1 MSAALP
7 VEDGWQ
13 LLAEDLRTL
22 AWLHAGEQPAP
33 LWLALQQ
40 TGFPAGLSVVPP
52 ADAAV
57 AGMADALHGLGPAY
71 ADNPRRIDDELAAD
85 YAGIYLTHALQ
96 ASPLESVWRD
106 EDHLMLQGPT
116 FEVRQ
121 AYRQHGLAAADWR
134 SLPDDHLTNELSFV
148 AALLEKRALA
158 ESQDFL
164 AHHLLAWLPQFAQR
178 VAQRAATPVY
188 AALALLTLRACQRLH
203 ESLAGAVPAPAPV
216 SIEVSAHPAD

>member
-106 EDHLMLQGPT
+106 EDHL
-116 FEVRQ
+116 
-121 AYRQHGLAAADWR
+121 
-134 SLPDDHLTNELSFV
+134 TNELSFV

-164 AHHLLAWLPQFAQR
+164 ARHLLAWLPQFAQR